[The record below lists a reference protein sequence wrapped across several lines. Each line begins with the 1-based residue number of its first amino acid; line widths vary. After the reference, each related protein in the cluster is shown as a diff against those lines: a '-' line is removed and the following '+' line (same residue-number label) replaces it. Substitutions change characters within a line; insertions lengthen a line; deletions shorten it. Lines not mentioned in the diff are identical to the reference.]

1 MPNDMFYDDDAIAAV
16 FGLNVVSNE
25 LCYREEHDWSACRSP
40 SRSKRRHARGIKTR
54 VRVFHKPVAYLHGN
68 MLHAHPTMV
77 AQLKEEALAKHST
90 KLPPATPVI
99 DATPP
104 PTSLED
110 LLAPFSQEAQRK
122 RLIAVKDDAQAAVDK
137 ALISLLFTTPTIRP
151 LRGPGVIANIVTS

>member
-1 MPNDMFYDDDAIAAV
+1 MLNDMFYDDDAIAAV

-54 VRVFHKPVAYLHGN
+54 VRVFHKPVAYLQGN
-68 MLHAHPTMV
+68 TLHAHPAMV
-77 AQLKEEALAKHST
+77 AQLKEEALARQST

-104 PTSLED
+104 PASLED
-110 LLAPFSQEAQRK
+110 LLAPFSQEVKQK
-122 RLIAVKDDAQAAVDK
+122 RQGEAQASVERR
-137 ALISLLFTTPTIRP
+137 LCSTLFTTLSIRP
-151 LRGPGVIANIVTS
+151 LRGPGGIANIGMS